1 MISRL
6 DHWTTPFDFDEQHLI
21 AARHQ
26 HGSEYEPCIAALV
39 AQLTDEQR
47 DQIRSLPLD
56 GSHPIAVL
64 TTDTDIAAT
73 VLDIDD
79 DGNTDHRRTHR
90 ALSPPRTSSPPR
102 YQPPSS
108 MSTTLP
114 RPSTPSPLDDYQ
126 RLTSSIPEATE
137 NDRLRERT
145 TSHCPAAAPAKAS
158 IDDLMVPPTA
168 AQLFDTE
175 PDVDWTVRVLGPLE
189 IVHRDGTH
197 LNGPKVREL
206 AAILAMHP
214 SGVPSTELKR
224 MLGKA
229 EESGMSTRIS
239 ELRKLLGHGDT
250 VAGRAYLPAN
260 RSARGYY
267 LEGVR
272 VDSVRLARCLD
283 QARTSDGQDKINW
296 LVGAL
301 ELVRGQIGIGELT
314 SFRWAGHLMTTLE
327 ASVVEAGVE
336 LAELAAEHDNW
347 TIVDWAANQ
356 IRLANPY
363 EQRII
368 PLQID
373 ARRALG
379 DEVGIRRLHDEALDD
394 VDEFEPDVQAA
405 FHTALARRAR

>member
-1 MISRL
+1 
-6 DHWTTPFDFDEQHLI
+6 T
-21 AARHQ
+21 AARPDV
-26 HGSEYEPCIAALV
+26 SIA
-39 AQLTDEQR
+39 
-47 DQIRSLPLD
+47 
-56 GSHPIAVL
+56 
-64 TTDTDIAAT
+64 
-73 VLDIDD
+73 
-79 DGNTDHRRTHR
+79 
-90 ALSPPRTSSPPR
+90 
-102 YQPPSS
+102 
-108 MSTTLP
+108 
-114 RPSTPSPLDDYQ
+114 
-126 RLTSSIPEATE
+126 
-137 NDRLRERT
+137 
-145 TSHCPAAAPAKAS
+145 
-158 IDDLMVPPTA
+158 DLMLPPTA

-175 PDVDWTVRVLGPLE
+175 PDVDWTVRILGPLE

-206 AAILAMHP
+206 ATLLAMHP
-214 SGVPSTELKR
+214 CGVPSTELKR
-224 MLGKA
+224 MLGKT

-250 VAGRAYLPAN
+250 VAGRTHLPAN

-272 VDSVRLARCLD
+272 VDSIRLARCLD
-283 QARTSDGQDKINW
+283 QARQSDGQDKVNW

-314 SFRWAGHLMTTLE
+314 SFKWAGHLMTTLE
-327 ASVVEAGVE
+327 ASIVEAGVE
-336 LAELAAEHDNW
+336 LAGLAAEQDNW

-356 IRLANPY
+356 VRLANPY
-363 EQRII
+363 EQRVI

-405 FHTALARRAR
+405 FHTALARQAR